1 MDKISPPDDHISAP
15 TSMTAHGR
23 DAFALVVAMAHGDA
37 DSVELIFETYITDA
51 GGETD
56 LLLRMQRLAAAL
68 VSVAAMCATTAG
80 SGVSSVDEVFALIR
94 HRLRHLGI
102 SL

>member
-1 MDKISPPDDHISAP
+1 MDKISPLDDDLSAP
-15 TSMTAHGR
+15 TSMTDHGR

-51 GGETD
+51 GGQAD
-56 LLLRMQRLAAAL
+56 LLRMQRLAAAL

-80 SGVSSVDEVFALIR
+80 SGVSSADDVFALIR

-102 SL
+102 SI

>member
-1 MDKISPPDDHISAP
+1 VDEISSLDGHIWPP
-15 TSMTAHGR
+15 TSMTDHGR

-37 DSVELIFETYITDA
+37 GSVEMIFETYIADS

-56 LLLRMQRLAAAL
+56 RLLRMQRLAASL

-80 SGVSSVDEVFALIR
+80 SGVSSAEEVFALIR

-102 SL
+102 GI

>member
-1 MDKISPPDDHISAP
+1 MDRISPLDDDLSAP
-15 TSMTAHGR
+15 TSMTDHGR

-80 SGVSSVDEVFALIR
+80 SGVSSADEVFALIR

-102 SL
+102 SI

>member
-1 MDKISPPDDHISAP
+1 
-15 TSMTAHGR
+15 MTDHGR

-51 GGETD
+51 GAETD